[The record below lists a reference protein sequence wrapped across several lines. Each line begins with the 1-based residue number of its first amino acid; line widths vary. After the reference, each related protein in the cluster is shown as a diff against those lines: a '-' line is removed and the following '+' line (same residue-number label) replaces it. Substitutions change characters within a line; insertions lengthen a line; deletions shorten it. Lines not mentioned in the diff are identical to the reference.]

1 MTTYAA
7 TVASVERHVLAE
19 GPVWDASTEQVLWV
33 DIVKGQ
39 AFEGLLE
46 GDRILQT
53 NRHDF
58 DGTIG
63 AAVRSANGDLLVAG
77 QDQLFVVTAAGD
89 TIPGPKIVP
98 DGTSSRTNDGACD
111 PSGRFLIGTLPLDE
125 RTGAEILV
133 RLEGSGDLTCIDEDL
148 FLSNGLAWSPD
159 GRLFYNTDTVPG
171 IICVRDYEPATGAV
185 GLRREHLRIT
195 DGFPDGICT
204 DSRGGLWVAI
214 WGAGE
219 IRSFSPEGK
228 HENTVTVPCPHPS
241 SVAFVGPELDLLL
254 ITTSSRDL
262 APADFQTYPDAG
274 RLFTARVGVTGNPC
288 SPWSGAGITAATTF
302 NT

>member
-39 AFEGLLE
+39 VFEGYLQ
-46 GDRILQT
+46 GDSVLQT
-53 NRHDF
+53 KRHDF
-58 DGTIG
+58 VGTIG
-63 AAVRSANGDLLVAG
+63 SAVRSTSGDLLVAG
-77 QDQLFVVTAAGD
+77 QEQLLLVTSAGD
-89 TIPGPKIVP
+89 TIPGPNIVP
-98 DGTSSRTNDGACD
+98 KGTSSRTNDGACD

-125 RTGAEILV
+125 RTGEEVLV
-133 RLEGSGDLTCIDEDL
+133 RLEDSGDLTCIDNDL
-148 FLSNGLAWSPD
+148 SLSNGLAWSPD
-159 GRLFYNTDTVPG
+159 GRLFYSTDTVPG
-171 IICVRDYEPATGAV
+171 IIWVRDYEPDTGAV
-185 GLRREHLRIT
+185 GPRREHLRIT

-204 DSRGGLWVAI
+204 DSRGNLWVAI
-214 WGAGE
+214 WGVGE

-241 SVAFVGPELDLLL
+241 SIAFVGQDLDLML
-254 ITTSSRDL
+254 ITTASRDL
-262 APADFQTYPDAG
+262 SPAGFETYPDAG

-288 SPWSGAGITAATTF
+288 SPWSGVGITAASDL
-302 NT
+302 